1 MTKLDSYLKQRG
13 ISRRS
18 LSRKSGIDVRTVFR
32 LCNGQS
38 NGRVDTWRAIVR
50 ALGCRLE
57 DVVD

>member
-1 MTKLDSYLKQRG
+1 
-13 ISRRS
+13 
-18 LSRKSGIDVRTVFR
+18 VFR